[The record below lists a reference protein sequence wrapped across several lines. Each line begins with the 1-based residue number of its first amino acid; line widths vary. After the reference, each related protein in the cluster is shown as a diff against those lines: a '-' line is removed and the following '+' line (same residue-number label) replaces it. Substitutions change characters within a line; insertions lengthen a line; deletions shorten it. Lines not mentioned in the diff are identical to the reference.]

1 VSFYRAG
8 GRFVNEDIE
17 LLRNNLERLIL
28 KSCNLTDKKVIML
41 SQELDKL
48 IVMKQLRNLQLLN

>member
-1 VSFYRAG
+1 M
-8 GRFVNEDIE
+8 NENIE
-17 LLRNNLERLIL
+17 LLKNNLESLIL
-28 KSCNLTDKKVIML
+28 ENFNLTDKKVIML

>member
-1 VSFYRAG
+1 MLQGVELVYE
-8 GRFVNEDIE
+8 NIE
-17 LLRNNLERLIL
+17 LLRNNLVSLIL
-28 KSCNLTDKKVIML
+28 KSNNLTDNKVIML

>member
-1 VSFYRAG
+1 
-8 GRFVNEDIE
+8 VNENIE
-17 LLRNNLERLIL
+17 LLKNNLESLIL
-28 KSCNLTDKKVIML
+28 ENFNLTDKKVIML